1 MTESIELS
9 CPLPFSRYER
19 VVLAHGG
26 GGRVMQQ
33 LIRGLFVEAFDSPE
47 LRKGHDGAVL
57 DLAGPIA
64 MTTDAFVVHPLF
76 FPGGD
81 IGSLSV
87 HGTVN
92 DLAMCGARAQYLS
105 ASFVLE
111 EGLPMNTLERIVRSM
126 AKAARAA
133 GVEVVTGDTKV
144 VERGKGDGVFI
155 TTTGVG
161 QVLASSTI
169 GPAAIRPGDAIVV
182 NGPIGDHGMA
192 VMAEREHIDTD
203 GLLESDSA
211 SVAPQVMALLD
222 AGIDVHCMRDLTRGG
237 LASCLN
243 EIADES
249 GLGVRVEDEAIP
261 VRETVADVCE
271 LLGLDPTYVACEG
284 RFIAIVP
291 ASQVGHALEI
301 LGDAGDGGGEVAP
314 ARIGEVTSENPG
326 SVIRHTALGG
336 EHLLDLLSGEQLPR
350 IC

>member
-1 MTESIELS
+1 MTETIELS

-47 LRKGHDGAVL
+47 LRQGHDGATL
-57 DLAGPIA
+57 DLPGPIA

-92 DLAMCGARAQYLS
+92 DLAMCGARPQYLS

-111 EGLPMNTLERIVRSM
+111 EGLLMTTLERVVNSM

-133 GVEVVTGDTKV
+133 DVRIVTGDTKV

-155 TTTGVG
+155 TTAGVG
-161 QVLASSTI
+161 QVVAKATI
-169 GPAAIRPGDAIVV
+169 GPAAIQPGDAIVV

-192 VMAEREHIDTD
+192 VMAEREQIDTG

-211 SVAPQVMALLD
+211 SVVPQVMALLG
-222 AGIDVHCMRDLTRGG
+222 AGIDVHCLRDLTRGG

-243 EIADES
+243 EIADGA
-249 GLGVRVEDEAIP
+249 GLGIRIEDESIP

-291 ASQVGHALEI
+291 QAEVGRALDI
-301 LGDAGDGGGEVAP
+301 LGTTQNGVAPAHIGEVTAGDGG
-314 ARIGEVTSENPG
+314 N
-326 SVIRHTALGG
+326 VIRHTALGG
-336 EHLLDLLSGEQLPR
+336 EHLLDMLSGEQLPR

>member
-1 MTESIELS
+1 MTEAIEIS
-9 CPLPFSRYER
+9 CPLPFSRYDR

-33 LIRGLFVEAFDSPE
+33 LIRELFVKAFDSPE
-47 LRKGHDGAVL
+47 LRRGHDGAIL
-57 DLAGPIA
+57 NLSGPIA
-64 MTTDAFVVHPLF
+64 MTTDAFVVQPMF

-81 IGSLSV
+81 IGSLAI

-92 DLAMCGARAQYLS
+92 DLAMCGAQAQYLS

-111 EGLPMNTLERIVRSM
+111 EGLPMTTLQRIVNSM
-126 AKAARAA
+126 ADAAKAA
-133 GVEVVTGDTKV
+133 GVAIVTGDTKV

-161 QVLASSTI
+161 RVVALKTI
-169 GPAAIRPGDAIVV
+169 GPAAVRPDDAIIV

-192 VMAEREHIDTD
+192 VMAEREHIDTG
-203 GLLESDSA
+203 GLLQSDSA
-211 SVAPQVMALLD
+211 SVAPQVMALLN
-222 AGIDVHCMRDLTRGG
+222 AGIDVHCLRDLTRGG

-243 EIADES
+243 EIAADAQ
-249 GLGVRVEDEAIP
+249 LGIRIEDDAVP
-261 VRETVADVCE
+261 VREPVADVCE

-291 ASQVGHALEI
+291 ASQGERTLEI
-301 LGDAGDGGGEVAP
+301 LRSGASGIDP
-314 ARIGEVTSENPG
+314 ARIGEVTATNG
-326 SVIRHTALGG
+326 GTVVRHTALGG
-336 EHLLDLLSGEQLPR
+336 EHILDLLSGEQLPR